1 MAQKYHF
8 NWSVS
13 LVWSSLADRK
23 HLANPIT
30 EALLLKASPSCSVV
44 VRLWLISIAIYRVAM
59 EAMTNLTNG
68 TSNASNSNSGSAV
81 TNGSN
86 ENGSQNGS
94 TGSGR
99 STPSSDSSPGK
110 LFVGGLSWQTT
121 PDKLRDYFGQFGT
134 VTDVLVMKDP
144 VTQVNTSLIVTKGE
158 KSTYK
163 VFVFIWPSHRRFFRK
178 QMRCRAAG
186 KSRNFKW
193 FGSQC
198 KSDGLLFVV
207 YLIAL
212 EKIQVGHNLQFLR
225 IFSLLC
231 VSSTNNC

>member
-1 MAQKYHF
+1 
-8 NWSVS
+8 
-13 LVWSSLADRK
+13 
-23 HLANPIT
+23 
-30 EALLLKASPSCSVV
+30 
-44 VRLWLISIAIYRVAM
+44 M

-68 TSNASNSNSGSAV
+68 TSNASNSNSGSVV

-158 KSTYK
+158 KSTYNTYK
-163 VFVFIWPSHRRFFRK
+163 VFVFIWPSHRRFF
-178 QMRCRAAG
+178 
-186 KSRNFKW
+186 
-193 FGSQC
+193 
-198 KSDGLLFVV
+198 
-207 YLIAL
+207 
-212 EKIQVGHNLQFLR
+212 
-225 IFSLLC
+225 
-231 VSSTNNC
+231 